1 MTRMTITETTSD
13 ESLKNALCVG
23 KFLQHKIYFQRA
35 DSAQICKLGFGDV
48 KFCLNRIGWFIDK
61 RAEQFWSRLFE
72 TNCLSLLVKYLHT
85 HTHTHTNNELRLTH
99 TWRDQGTHMDEE
111 TIREYIFGISRD
123 THSDST
129 NVVTMLLSTAALCCE
144 SID

>member
-1 MTRMTITETTSD
+1 MTITETTSD

-85 HTHTHTNNELRLTH
+85 HTHTHKQRTASHAHMARTRNTYGWRNNTR
-99 TWRDQGTHMDEE
+99 
-111 TIREYIFGISRD
+111 IYIWHWQR
-123 THSDST
+123 HSFR
-129 NVVTMLLSTAALCCE
+129 
-144 SID
+144 